1 MKQIQLKLAS
11 MEGSSA
17 YRILEDASL
26 FSLSQLMSCAR
37 GVVVVHHLQ
46 QILHSKLVTFAIR
59 SICGVSVQ
67 IIFSYFPVHQ
77 TANRFLYMSIAHIL
91 NSNFHQQNHLLFLGE
106 LI

>member
-1 MKQIQLKLAS
+1 

-17 YRILEDASL
+17 YRILEDTSL
-26 FSLSQLMSCAR
+26 FSLSQLMSCPR
-37 GVVVVHHLQ
+37 SVLVVHPQ
-46 QILHSKLVTFAIR
+46 QFLLSQLVTFAIR

-77 TANRFLYMSIAHIL
+77 TANRFLYMSIARIL

-106 LI
+106 FI